1 MGRPMNSEPLVFARG
16 VRRWFRTPAGTV
28 RAVDGVDL
36 QIRAGERVA
45 LVGETGS
52 GKTTLGRLIAGLDTP
67 TSGAVLFEGRPI
79 HQYRRS
85 DLRALRRRIGVVF
98 QDPFSS
104 LNPRISVRRI
114 IEEPLAVHR
123 WRSRP
128 DRHKRVLELLEA
140 VGLERSLADAR
151 PSALSG
157 GQRQRVAIARSIAL
171 KPDLLVLD
179 EPVSSLDVS
188 VQAQVLNLVQALYEE
203 IGFAALVI
211 SHDLAVVRQIVDRVI
226 VMYLGKAM
234 ESGPVDAVFSASQHP
249 YTVALLSSAMDLD
262 DRRRAMRILL
272 PGDPPSSMNPPAG
285 CRFHPRCFRMQATCT
300 DVEPVL
306 QTRSGISVAC
316 HYPGPLGAY
325 QADVRAKKAD
335 RPSDR
340 IAMHGKVE

>member
-1 MGRPMNSEPLVFARG
+1 MNGDPLVLVQGA
-16 VRRWFRTPAGTV
+16 RRWFRTPAGMV
-28 RAVDGVDL
+28 RAVDGVNL
-36 QIRAGERVA
+36 EIRAGERVA

-52 GKTTLGRLIAGLDTP
+52 GKTTLGRMIAGLDTP
-67 TSGAVLFEGRPI
+67 TNGAVFFEGRPI
-79 HQYRRS
+79 QQYRRS
-85 DLRALRRRIGVVF
+85 HLQALRRRIGVVF

-123 WRSRP
+123 WRSRL
-128 DRHKRVLELLEA
+128 DRHKRVVELMDA
-140 VGLERSLADAR
+140 VGLEPSLADAR

-188 VQAQVLNLVQALYEE
+188 VQAQVLNLVQSLYEE

-226 VMYLGKAM
+226 VMYLGKVM
-234 ESGPVDAVFSASQHP
+234 ESGSVDAVFSAPQHP
-249 YTVALLSSAMDLD
+249 YAIALLSSAMGLD
-262 DRRRAMRILL
+262 DRERAMRILL
-272 PGDPPSSMNPPAG
+272 PGDPPSSMNPPTG

-300 DVEPVL
+300 DVEPLL
-306 QTRSGISVAC
+306 QVRNGISVAC
-316 HYPGPLGAY
+316 HYPGPLGSY
-325 QADVRAKKAD
+325 QNDARAKKAQHSRD
-335 RPSDR
+335 RAP
-340 IAMHGKVE
+340 IHGKVE